1 MPASLGQLDP
11 RILVG
16 TDRTVQL
23 PRPRP
28 GTVAA
33 HVEEEAAP
41 VVNYVE
47 LVACLV
53 LLEFAFLN
61 VWEAFH
67 G

>member
-1 MPASLGQLDP
+1 
-11 RILVG
+11 
-16 TDRTVQL
+16 
-23 PRPRP
+23 
-28 GTVAA
+28 
-33 HVEEEAAP
+33 VEEEAAP